1 MCKVTSLA
9 LTLASVQHE
18 IPKKIRLIQ
27 NLIVILLLVYLTFS
41 LSSTVKSPLNKPFRR
56 GRHYVRPPKQSF
68 QNTIHSW
75 KRPAS
80 ISYGHRMSMFWIFSF
95 TTCFLV
101 EFISNGKEIN
111 APLSKLILLAS
122 FGNILYPSPS
132 PPPPQQDAGPLQRTS
147 NHFVT
152 SKRCPWNSTKPS
164 YIVCSASGN
173 IYGLGKQNSLFPAGP
188 VTTGVRSSDNPDGV
202 SHDLARKDTK
212 LFLL

>member
-9 LTLASVQHE
+9 LTLASVQQE

-41 LSSTVKSPLNKPFRR
+41 LSSTVKSPLHKPFRR

-80 ISYGHRMSMFWIFSF
+80 ISYRHRMSMFRIFSF

-132 PPPPQQDAGPLQRTS
+132 PPPPTGRWSIAAYFQSFRYIKEMSLKFHKTFLHCMLRLGEYLGPRETKFPVSCGAGHYWSPEFGQ
-147 NHFVT
+147 
-152 SKRCPWNSTKPS
+152 SKRSLPR
-164 YIVCSASGN
+164 
-173 IYGLGKQNSLFPAGP
+173 LG
-188 VTTGVRSSDNPDGV
+188 
-202 SHDLARKDTK
+202 
-212 LFLL
+212 

>member
-41 LSSTVKSPLNKPFRR
+41 LSSTVKSPLHKPFRR

-80 ISYGHRMSMFWIFSF
+80 ISYGHRMSMFRIFSF

-111 APLSKLILLAS
+111 APLPKLILLAS

-132 PPPPQQDAGPLQRTS
+132 IAAYFQSFRYIKEMKFHKTFPHCMLRLGEYLRPWETKFPVSCGAGHYWSPEFGQSRRSLPR
-147 NHFVT
+147 
-152 SKRCPWNSTKPS
+152 
-164 YIVCSASGN
+164 
-173 IYGLGKQNSLFPAGP
+173 LG
-188 VTTGVRSSDNPDGV
+188 
-202 SHDLARKDTK
+202 
-212 LFLL
+212 

>member
-18 IPKKIRLIQ
+18 KPKKIRLIQ

-41 LSSTVKSPLNKPFRR
+41 LSSTVKSPLHKPFRR

-80 ISYGHRMSMFWIFSF
+80 ISYGYRMSMFRIFSF

-101 EFISNGKEIN
+101 EFITNGKQIN
-111 APLSKLILLAS
+111 APLPKLILLAS

-132 PPPPQQDAGPLQRTS
+132 PPTGRWSIAAYFQSFRYIKEMSLKFHKTFLHCMLRLGEYLGPRETKFPVSCGAGHYWSPEFGQ
-147 NHFVT
+147 
-152 SKRCPWNSTKPS
+152 SKRSLPR
-164 YIVCSASGN
+164 
-173 IYGLGKQNSLFPAGP
+173 LG
-188 VTTGVRSSDNPDGV
+188 
-202 SHDLARKDTK
+202 
-212 LFLL
+212 

>member
-18 IPKKIRLIQ
+18 IPKKTRLIQ
-27 NLIVILLLVYLTFS
+27 NLIVILLLVCFPFS

-80 ISYGHRMSMFWIFSF
+80 ISYGHRMSMFRIFSF

-122 FGNILYPSPS
+122 FGNILYPPPS
-132 PPPPQQDAGPLQRTS
+132 PPNRTLVHCSVLPIISLHQRDVPEIPQNLPTLYASPRGIFRVLGNKFPVSCGAGHYWSPEFGQSRRSLPR
-147 NHFVT
+147 
-152 SKRCPWNSTKPS
+152 
-164 YIVCSASGN
+164 
-173 IYGLGKQNSLFPAGP
+173 LG
-188 VTTGVRSSDNPDGV
+188 
-202 SHDLARKDTK
+202 
-212 LFLL
+212 

>member
-27 NLIVILLLVYLTFS
+27 NLIVILLLVYLPFS
-41 LSSTVKSPLNKPFRR
+41 LSSTVKSFLHKPFLR

-68 QNTIHSW
+68 QNTIHFW

-80 ISYGHRMSMFWIFSF
+80 ISYGHRMSMFRIFSF

-101 EFISNGKEIN
+101 EFISNGKQIN

-132 PPPPQQDAGPLQRTS
+132 PPPPPTGRWSIAVYFQSFRYIKEMSLKFHKTLLHCMLRLGEYLGPWETKFLVSCGAGHYWSPEFGQSRRSLPR
-147 NHFVT
+147 
-152 SKRCPWNSTKPS
+152 
-164 YIVCSASGN
+164 
-173 IYGLGKQNSLFPAGP
+173 LG
-188 VTTGVRSSDNPDGV
+188 
-202 SHDLARKDTK
+202 
-212 LFLL
+212 

>member
-27 NLIVILLLVYLTFS
+27 NLIVILLLVCFPFS

-80 ISYGHRMSMFWIFSF
+80 ISYGYRMSMFRIFSF

-101 EFISNGKEIN
+101 EFITNGKQIN
-111 APLSKLILLAS
+111 APLPKLILLAS

-132 PPPPQQDAGPLQRTS
+132 PPQQDAGPLQRTS

-152 SKRCPWNSTKPS
+152 SKRCPWNSTKTFLH
-164 YIVCSASGN
+164 CMLR
-173 IYGLGKQNSLFPAGP
+173 LGEYLGSWETNSLFPAGP

>member
-18 IPKKIRLIQ
+18 IPKKISLIQ

-41 LSSTVKSPLNKPFRR
+41 LSSAVKSLLHRPFRR
-56 GRHYVRPPKQSF
+56 WRHYLRPPKQSF

-80 ISYGHRMSMFWIFSF
+80 ISYGYRMSMLRIFSF

-101 EFISNGKEIN
+101 EFITNGKQIN
-111 APLSKLILLAS
+111 APLPKLILLAS

-132 PPPPQQDAGPLQRTS
+132 PPTGRWSIAAYFQSFR
-147 NHFVT
+147 
-152 SKRCPWNSTKPS
+152 
-164 YIVCSASGN
+164 YIKEMSLKFHKTFLHCMLR
-173 IYGLGKQNSLFPAGP
+173 LGEYLGSWETNSLFPAGP

>member
-9 LTLASVQHE
+9 LTLASVRHE

-41 LSSTVKSPLNKPFRR
+41 LSSTVKSPLHKPFRR

-80 ISYGHRMSMFWIFSF
+80 ISYGHRMSMFRIFSF

-101 EFISNGKEIN
+101 ELISNGKEIN

-132 PPPPQQDAGPLQRTS
+132 PPSPTGRWSIAAYFQSFRYIKEMSLKFHKTFLHCMLRLGEYLWPWETKFPVSCGAGHYWSPEFGQSRRSLPR
-147 NHFVT
+147 
-152 SKRCPWNSTKPS
+152 
-164 YIVCSASGN
+164 
-173 IYGLGKQNSLFPAGP
+173 LG
-188 VTTGVRSSDNPDGV
+188 
-202 SHDLARKDTK
+202 
-212 LFLL
+212 

>member
-18 IPKKIRLIQ
+18 IPKKNRLIQ
-27 NLIVILLLVYLTFS
+27 NLIVILLLVCFPFS

-75 KRPAS
+75 KRPVS
-80 ISYGHRMSMFWIFSF
+80 ISYGYRMSMFRIFSF

-101 EFISNGKEIN
+101 EFISNGKQIN
-111 APLSKLILLAS
+111 APLPKLILLAS

-132 PPPPQQDAGPLQRTS
+132 SSPPPPTGRWSIAAYFQSFRYIKEMSLKFHKTFLHCMLRLGEYLWPWETKFPVSCGAGHYWSPEFGQSRRSLPR
-147 NHFVT
+147 
-152 SKRCPWNSTKPS
+152 
-164 YIVCSASGN
+164 
-173 IYGLGKQNSLFPAGP
+173 LG
-188 VTTGVRSSDNPDGV
+188 
-202 SHDLARKDTK
+202 
-212 LFLL
+212 